1 MSFSLSTVLYA
12 SVWGGI
18 FSLCLLA
25 LLNQKKAYALMRP
38 GLLVAFLAVIVLRFL
53 LPVEFFFTQTIP
65 LTFFLPDLYTFLRA
79 DLLLEQSVLEWLVVF
94 WIAGV
99 AVIGWIKMCR
109 YRRGARCLEQ
119 IRNRSEEE
127 TLSKDDRRNFAG
139 QDLQIR
145 AVAMDTVAIYGGAER
160 SADLFAGPDVRG
172 RGSGLDPS
180 A

>member
-79 DLLLEQSVLEWLVVF
+79 DLLLEQSVLEWFVVF

-99 AVIGWIKMCR
+99 AVIGWIKTCR
-109 YRRGARCLEQ
+109 YRRG
-119 IRNRSEEE
+119 
-127 TLSKDDRRNFAG
+127 
-139 QDLQIR
+139 
-145 AVAMDTVAIYGGAER
+145 
-160 SADLFAGPDVRG
+160 
-172 RGSGLDPS
+172 
-180 A
+180 